1 MPSILWFVGRSSMLD
16 IAPDYAGIVFGI
28 SNTVRR
34 HLLNWFALILNTLI
48 LFMLVVRFPTFL
60 ASLRPPWS
68 GFSWTTMGTGVSG
81 RLVDSLFLS
90 VVRADT
96 YCENETVLFQAVFW
110 ISGLVHI
117 IGSLLFLCKGKTDR
131 NPINSFSSEG
141 SDQIQT
147 WAKLQQ
153 PLT

>member
-1 MPSILWFVGRSSMLD
+1 MFKTYFPSLCKSTEIIILSYAFYIDIVGRSSMLD

-34 HLLNWFALILNTLI
+34 HLMKWFALTLSC
-48 LFMLVVRFPTFL
+48 LFTLVVRFPTSL

-68 GFSWTTMGTGVSG
+68 AFSWTTMGTGVSG

-96 YCENETVLFQAVFW
+96 YCENKTVLFQAVFW

-117 IGSLLFLCKGKTDR
+117 IGSLLFLCKGEDDQ
-131 NPINSFSSEG
+131 NPVN
-141 SDQIQT
+141 
-147 WAKLQQ
+147 
-153 PLT
+153 